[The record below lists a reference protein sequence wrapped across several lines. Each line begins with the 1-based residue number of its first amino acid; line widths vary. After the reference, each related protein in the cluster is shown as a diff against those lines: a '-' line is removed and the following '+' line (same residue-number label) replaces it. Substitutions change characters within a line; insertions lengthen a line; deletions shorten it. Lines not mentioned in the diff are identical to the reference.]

1 MKTKYK
7 TVLIIIGTFL
17 LGLAVGALGSQ
28 LYYRYRVNQIVT
40 VRSPQLM
47 FRFVEK
53 AVQPDPT
60 QMAEVRRI
68 LEKHGRLVYSTMQEN
83 RDRQLQQFQALK
95 DELATVL
102 KPEQMRRFEERLQR
116 RQRKIRR
123 DRKDEW
129 PKRNK
134 EGRGRR
140 SM

>member
-53 AVQPDPT
+53 AVQPDPS